1 MDTSALFDLAVCPLR
16 GDGTQRDLPAA
27 VALLALCVERGNQN
41 MMNVLAHPPIGNA
54 RQGEKPDTQMLCDAF
69 VCGRHD
75 ICVVLGGNLLQTFF
89 PHTDN
94 NLTASDQRSMLGG
107 APLRVPRFCWQQW
120 HPPVPMETITTIARS
135 PSTSS
140 SVPPTIDVGKRP
152 PRSGHLPRRSYFCNY
167 VCVLVLLNGF
177 LSFPISIHLWFP
189 LQKRRSFFV
198 WAGLFPQSKTDLQV
212 LGQ

>member
-54 RQGEKPDTQMLCDAF
+54 RHGEKRDTQMLCDAF

-107 APLRVPRFCWQQW
+107 APLRVPRFCWQEW
-120 HPPVPMETITTIARS
+120 HHPVPMEAITTIARS

-140 SVPPTIDVGKRP
+140 SVPLTIDVGKRP
-152 PRSGHLPRRSYFCNY
+152 PRSGHLSRRSYFCNY
-167 VCVLVLLNGF
+167 VCVLVLLNV
-177 LSFPISIHLWFP
+177 
-189 LQKRRSFFV
+189 FF
-198 WAGLFPQSKTDLQV
+198 LFPFPSIYGFPCRNAV
-212 LGQ
+212 VFSCGQDFFPSQKPIYRY